1 VVGTQQKEMIAMEKL
16 SVAIIG
22 AGQIAGGFDQAK
34 NPEDTGT
41 YTHAG
46 AFKDDG
52 RFRLAAVY
60 DLDIAAAERFKAVWQ
75 VEAVYGSLGELYA
88 DRFDVVSVC
97 TPDATHFD
105 ILKNLLLNKT
115 ARIIVAEKPIALN
128 IADIA
133 EIERLSREQGIP
145 VVVNLQRR
153 QDGTFAEVR
162 RELQEKRGRVLA
174 GNVYYIKGLEHN
186 GVAAVDTLVYL
197 FGAPRAVR
205 AYNRVYNL
213 QVADFTYEFICFY
226 DGFNITVKTIDKD
239 KGSYNYHMFEIDI
252 LTADGRITINDN
264 SRQIERRSVGDFAYS
279 GVKALD
285 DVHPVRMEAG
295 FRTALLRTVD
305 YIHGVVSGTIQ
316 HSINTP
322 YDSLLDKHIIET
334 ILLSYERGQLINIDI
349 EDMKWKK

>member
-1 VVGTQQKEMIAMEKL
+1 MSTMEKL

-22 AGQIAGGFDQAK
+22 TGQIAGGFDQAK

-46 AFKDDG
+46 AFKADG
-52 RFRLAAVY
+52 RFHLAAVY
-60 DLDIAAAERFKAVWQ
+60 DLDVAVAERFKAAWQ
-75 VEAVYGSLGELYA
+75 VEAVYGSLDELYA

-115 ARIIVAEKPIALN
+115 ARLIFAEKPIALN
-128 IADIA
+128 FADIA
-133 EIERLSREQGIP
+133 EVERLSREQGIP
-145 VVVNLQRR
+145 VVINLQRR
-153 QDGTFAEVR
+153 QDDTFAEVR
-162 RELQEKRGRVLA
+162 RELQEKRGRILA

-186 GVAAVDTLVYL
+186 GIAAVDTLVYL

-213 QVADFTYEFICFY
+213 QVAEFTYEFICFY
-226 DGFNITVKTIDKD
+226 DGFNITVKTVDKD
-239 KGSYNYHMFEIDI
+239 AVTYNYHIFEIDI

-264 SRQIERRSVGDFAYS
+264 SRQIERRAVVNFAYS

-295 FRTALLRTVD
+295 FRTALLRTAD
-305 YIHGVVSGTIQ
+305 YIHGVASGSIP
-316 HSINTP
+316 HSTNTP
-322 YDSLLDKHIIET
+322 YDALLDKHIIDM
-334 ILLSYERGQLINIDI
+334 IGLSYERDQLINI
-349 EDMKWKK
+349 EDMTWKK